1 MTTSRRSAGCSPSA
15 SVGCRSPVRRLEV
28 NGLELVA
35 EGAGGRRNR
44 IDTVLV
50 RRLSRDDALAQA
62 EAQVD
67 SA

>member
-1 MTTSRRSAGCSPSA
+1 VPIPGATAR
-15 SVGCRSPVRRLEV
+15 V

-35 EGAGGRRNR
+35 EGAGGRRHR

-50 RRLSRDDALAQA
+50 RRLSTDEAHAQP
-62 EAQVD
+62 EARVE